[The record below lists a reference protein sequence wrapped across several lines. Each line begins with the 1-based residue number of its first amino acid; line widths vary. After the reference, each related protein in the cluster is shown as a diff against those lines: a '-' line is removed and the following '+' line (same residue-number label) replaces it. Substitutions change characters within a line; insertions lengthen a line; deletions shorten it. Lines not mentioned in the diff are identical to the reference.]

1 MPEPTAF
8 SLQPSKALG
17 TQQKIGNI
25 LLLSLALLFLAG
37 VPALYGIG
45 KIDITTVNQLGR
57 FLAIV
62 IAAIGLDL
70 VWGYAGILS
79 LCQAMFFCLGGY
91 AIGMHMALHGPL
103 DGDGIPRC
111 LFVVSS
117 DVSGFKLPW
126 FWVPFKTLPVAL
138 ILGVLIP
145 GVFAYFFGFF
155 TFRSRVR
162 GVYFSIITQ
171 ATTLVGLNV
180 FGMNNMRLCGT
191 NGLTNFVTL
200 AGFNLQSTN
209 VKLGL
214 YALTVVILILAYV
227 VGLWVVRSRLG
238 RLLVAVRDNESR
250 LRFAGYQPVNFKMFV
265 FALGA
270 IMAAVGGMLYVPQN
284 GIITPFKMKADE
296 SILIVAAVAVGGRG
310 TLSGAVVGSLVVSYL
325 QSLLTSGAFY
335 GWLPA
340 FLKIQEGVAQV
351 GFMGALRRAL
361 RNVLGAEG
369 WLLILGL
376 VFIVVT
382 PFMPEGI
389 VGAWR
394 RFLSW
399 CLGKKAAGSDA
410 GMPTPAMASRA
421 MKSTPVEAPV

>member
-382 PFMPEGI
+382 LFMPEGI

>member
-1 MPEPTAF
+1 MPEPMVL
-8 SLQPSKALG
+8 SYRPSTALG

-25 LLLSLALLFLAG
+25 MLLTLGALLLAG
-37 VPALYGIG
+37 VPALYGTG

-57 FLAIV
+57 FLAVV

-117 DVSGFKLPW
+117 DVNGFKLPW
-126 FWVPFKTLPVAL
+126 FWVPFKTLPAAL
-138 ILGVLIP
+138 LLGVLIP
-145 GVFAYFFGFF
+145 GIFAYFFGFF

-200 AGFNLQSTN
+200 GGFNLQADN

-214 YALTVVILILAYV
+214 YCLTVVFLILAYLA
-227 VGLWVVRSRLG
+227 GLWVVRSRLG

-270 IMAAVGGMLYVPQN
+270 VMAAVAGMLYVPQN
-284 GIITPFKMKADE
+284 GIITPFKMKAEE

-325 QSLLTSGAFY
+325 QSFLTSGLFY

-351 GFMGALRRAL
+351 GFMGALRRAI

-382 PFMPEGI
+382 LFMPEGI
-389 VGAWR
+389 VGTWR
-394 RFLSW
+394 RFLAW
-399 CLGKKAAGSDA
+399 CFRKKTTGSDELLSS
-410 GMPTPAMASRA
+410 PAIPSRA
-421 MKSTPVEAPV
+421 IKPAQVEAPV